1 MSAWQVMHTKNVCK
15 YLRKLLVHLRASH
28 DTYRWLHGRRKTFLL
43 IFRES
48 YSKIARVHFGLS
60 KKAFCWSQ
68 RGIVF
73 DSYIIF
79 YVSAWKVMHTKHV
92 CKHLRKR
99 LVQLRASHDTY
110 KWLYDRKKTFL
121 SIFWKS
127 YSEIAK
133 NFGTF
138 LDQHFSLRFSNS
150 AASAKKV
157 YKI

>member
-1 MSAWQVMHTKNVCK
+1 MHTKNVCK

-60 KKAFCWSQ
+60 KKAFGWSQ

-79 YVSAWKVMHTKHV
+79 YVSAWKVMYKKHV

-110 KWLYDRKKTFL
+110 RWLHGRRKTFL
-121 SIFWKS
+121 SIFLKIILRNSQKFW
-127 YSEIAK
+127 
-133 NFGTF
+133 TF

-150 AASAKKV
+150 PASAKKV
-157 YKI
+157 CMI